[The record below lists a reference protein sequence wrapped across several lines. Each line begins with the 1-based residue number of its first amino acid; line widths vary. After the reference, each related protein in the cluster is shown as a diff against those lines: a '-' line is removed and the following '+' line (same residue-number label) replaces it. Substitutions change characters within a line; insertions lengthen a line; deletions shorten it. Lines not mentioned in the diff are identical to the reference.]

1 MLNSSSSS
9 FFPAISES
17 PMFVSENGS
26 LQTSSNGTVATLFS
40 PFGVVGADSN
50 NYSCVV
56 VNATG
61 IVTVITIDIR
71 VMGEKLEQQYL
82 QLPYYLYINWSQFS

>member
-1 MLNSSSSS
+1 
-9 FFPAISES
+9 
-17 PMFVSENGS
+17 MFVSENGS

-40 PFGVVGADSN
+40 PFGVAGADSN

-56 VNATG
+56 VNETG

-71 VMGEKLEQQYL
+71 VMGEKLKQQYL
-82 QLPYYLYINWSQFS
+82 ESPSNAFKENGLKVPLIFWTFALV